1 MKHLPFKSIYRP
13 DFDVVEQRQG
23 NLSFYPHTDQLP
35 LLLRALTLEFHGA
48 LPRRIGR
55 VDARDSDF
63 HKIVL
68 KTAALLF
75 CNSINGS
82 RPDELRLF
90 SLLNP
95 DLVAE
100 VALVQ
105 RITETTRRGPC
116 HRFRFYARDDFFPEI
131 HLSGKRLV
139 FADHVL
145 QRFSVRV
152 PHAVGEDMSNFLLT
166 FFGAPIVAMPVG
178 PGRAFI
184 LPYLGTILAFTYNE
198 TDTEF
203 FVTTCLS
210 LNEIN
215 SLSRELPPETF
226 NLHYG
231 PDFTRPPFRHWMPT
245 KWAHDL
251 YQCWERKTPLPA
263 PGPAPEKAEWH
274 WLANWVKGNV
284 VKKGHGPG
292 SRLCF
297 LDHVPGP
304 CALEI
309 LPDQQEPRFN
319 ELEAYK
325 QTGGGIDWDARFA
338 KRGNRA
344 P

>member
-1 MKHLPFKSIYRP
+1 MKHLPFESPYRP

-23 NLSFYPHTDQLP
+23 NLSFYPHTEQLP

-68 KTAALLF
+68 KHAALMF
-75 CNSINGS
+75 CNGINGS

-95 DLVAE
+95 DRVAE

-131 HLSGKRLV
+131 CLSGKRLV

-145 QRFSVRV
+145 QRFCARV
-152 PHAVGEDMSNFLLT
+152 PHHVGEDVSNFLVT
-166 FFGAPIVAMPVG
+166 FFGSPVVAMPVG

-184 LPYLGTILAFTYNE
+184 LPYLESILAFTYSE

-203 FVTTCLS
+203 FVTTCLT

-215 SLSRELPPETF
+215 SLSAELPPETF

-231 PDFTRPPFRHWMPT
+231 PDFTRPAFRHWWPT
-245 KWAHDL
+245 RWALDL
-251 YQCWERKTPLPA
+251 YRCWERKIPLPVLATA
-263 PGPAPEKAEWH
+263 PAKSEWH
-274 WLANWVKGNV
+274 RLANWVKGSV

-304 CALEI
+304 CAFEI
-309 LPDQQEPRFN
+309 KPGQQEPRFN
-319 ELEAYK
+319 ELEVYK
-325 QTGGGIDWDARFA
+325 KAEPGIDWDPIFGE
-338 KRGNRA
+338 RGNRA